1 MEKRNQTGAGLLEQK
16 VAFDKREEVED
27 EYGNM
32 VAGWIEQFQDR
43 AAFIYLRASESVMAA
58 RLESREPM
66 LVRIRM
72 SANARLI
79 ENEWQMRDLRD
90 ADKPYNVRDVTWDN
104 NRAVVDLLV
113 EGGVATG

>member
-1 MEKRNQTGAGLLEQK
+1 MAEFRGAGLFIQR

-32 VAGWIEQFQDR
+32 VAGWTEQFQTR
-43 AAFIYLRASESVMAA
+43 AHFEFLHGSETVMAA

-72 SANARLI
+72 SADAKLI
-79 ENEWQMRDLRD
+79 ENEWQMRDLGD
-90 ADKPYNVRDVTWDN
+90 EAKPYNVRDVTWDN
-104 NRAVVDLLV
+104 SRAVIDLVV